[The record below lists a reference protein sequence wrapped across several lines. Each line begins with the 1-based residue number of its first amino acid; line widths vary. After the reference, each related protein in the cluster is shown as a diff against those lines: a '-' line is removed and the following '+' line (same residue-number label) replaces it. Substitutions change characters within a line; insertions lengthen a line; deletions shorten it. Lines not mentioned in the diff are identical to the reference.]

1 MAPTVSSDVPAAT
14 FLSDYHHYRA
24 EHDPEG
30 RSWIFGDRTWTWSE
44 AWDDIRRFAG
54 ALQAEGIGRGDRIA
68 FLDKNHPAILVA
80 NQAVCLLGA
89 SNAVVNWRLAGDE
102 LDYVIND
109 SGARVLFVGHEL
121 MPSIELIRDKLTT
134 VEKIIVSGGESDELD
149 AWIAAG
155 EPIDRQPDV
164 DPRDACLVM
173 YSSGTT
179 GRPKGVVLTQ
189 HNMVTH
195 THNAMGDIE
204 YADGDMMLIAMPMF
218 HVGGSSY
225 ALFGPATGTAGYI
238 ISEVDAGLLA
248 GAMMAGVTHAFLVP
262 AVVAALLQ
270 AGPDAMKLFSRLKA
284 FSYGAAPMPMPILR
298 AALEAWPDTKFM
310 QVYGMT
316 EFGGVVTILDDHA
329 HRDTAHPERLV
340 SAGRPISGVE
350 VRVVDPATLEDVE
363 PGTAGE
369 LWFRTE
375 QSTPGYH
382 GQPEATKELITDD
395 GWVRTGDV
403 GRLDDEGFVF
413 VEDRVKDMIISGG
426 ENIYSPEV
434 ERVLAEHPSVL
445 ELAVIGVPDDKW
457 GESVKAV
464 VAFHPD
470 QAVEPDEL
478 IAFARERLAHYK
490 APRTIDV
497 VEALPRNPSGKI
509 LKRDLRK
516 QYWSD
521 SDRQV

>member
-1 MAPTVSSDVPAAT
+1 MPAEIPAAT
-14 FLSDYHHYRA
+14 FLTDFHEYHA
-24 EHDPEG
+24 EHDPDG
-30 RSWIFGDRTWTWSE
+30 RCWTFGDRTWTWGQ

-54 ALQAEGIGRGDRIA
+54 ALQQAGVGRGDRIA
-68 FLDKNHPAILVA
+68 FLDKNNPAILIA
-80 NQAVCLLGA
+80 TQAVCLIGA

-121 MPSIELIRDKLTT
+121 MPSIELIRDKLTG
-134 VEKIIVSGGESDELD
+134 VERIVVVGGDADELD
-149 AWIAAG
+149 AWIADS

-164 DPRDACLVM
+164 TPNDPCLIM

-195 THNAMGDIE
+195 TRNAIGDIE
-204 YADGDMMLIAMPMF
+204 YAGGDMMLIAMPMF

-225 ALFGPATGTAGYI
+225 ALFGTATGTPGYVI
-238 ISEVDAGLLA
+238 PEVNPQLLA
-248 GAMMAGVTHAFLVP
+248 KAMIEGVTHAFLVP
-262 AVVAALLQ
+262 AVVAALIQ
-270 AGPDAMKLFSRLKA
+270 AGPEAMALFSRLKVFA
-284 FSYGAAPMPMPILR
+284 YGAAPMPLPILR
-298 AALEAWPDTKFM
+298 AALEAWPDTNFM

-316 EFGGVVTILDDHA
+316 EFGGVVTILDDAA
-329 HRDTAHPERLV
+329 HRDAEHPERLV
-340 SAGRPISGVE
+340 SAGQPIPGVE

-375 QSTPGYH
+375 QATPGYH

-403 GRLDDEGFVF
+403 GRVDDGGFVF

-445 ELAVIGVPDDKW
+445 ELAIIGVPDEKW

-470 QAVEPDEL
+470 KAVPPEEL

-490 APRTIDV
+490 APKSVDV

-516 QYWSD
+516 QYWPD
-521 SDRQV
+521 AERQV

>member
-1 MAPTVSSDVPAAT
+1 MPTEVPAAS
-14 FLSDYHHYRA
+14 FLSDYHQYRA
-24 EHDPEG
+24 EHEPDG
-30 RSWIFGDRTWTWSE
+30 RCWIFGDRTWSWGE

-68 FLDKNHPAILVA
+68 FLDKNNPAILVA
-80 NQAVCLLGA
+80 NQAVCLIGA

-134 VEKIIVSGGESDELD
+134 VEKVVVVGGESDELE

-155 EPIDRQPDV
+155 EPIDRQADV
-164 DPRDACLVM
+164 TPQDACLVM

-225 ALFGPATGTAGYI
+225 ALFGPATGTAGYVI
-238 ISEVDAGLLA
+238 PEVDAGLLA
-248 GAMMAGVTHAFLVP
+248 QAMMAGVTHAFLVP
-262 AVVAALLQ
+262 AVVAALIQ
-270 AGPDAMKLFSRLKA
+270 AGPEAMGLFSRLKA
-284 FSYGAAPMPMPILR
+284 FSYGAAPMPLPILR
-298 AALEAWPDTKFM
+298 AALEAWPTTKFM

-316 EFGGVVTILDDHA
+316 EFGGVVTILDDDA
-329 HRDTAHPERLV
+329 HRDTAHMERLV
-340 SAGRPISGVE
+340 SAGKPIAGVE

-363 PGTAGE
+363 AGTSGE

-375 QSTPGYH
+375 QATPGYH

-445 ELAVIGVPDDKW
+445 ELAVIGVPDDTW

-464 VAFHPD
+464 VAFHPEK
-470 QAVEPDEL
+470 AVEPEEL

-490 APRTIDV
+490 APRSIDV

-521 SDRQV
+521 SERQV

>member
-1 MAPTVSSDVPAAT
+1 MPADIPPAT
-14 FLSDYHHYRA
+14 FLTDFHQHHA
-24 EHDPEG
+24 EHDPDG
-30 RSWIFGDRTWTWSE
+30 TCWIFGDRTWTWSQ

-54 ALQAEGIGRGDRIA
+54 ALQQAGVGRGDRIA
-68 FLDKNHPAILVA
+68 FLDKNNPAILIA
-80 NQAVCLLGA
+80 TQAVCLIGA
-89 SNAVVNWRLAGDE
+89 SNAIVNWRLAGDE

-121 MPSIELIRDKLTT
+121 MPSIELIRDKLTG
-134 VEKIIVSGGESDELD
+134 VERIVVVGGDADELD
-149 AWIAAG
+149 AWIADS

-164 DPRDACLVM
+164 TPDDPCLIM

-195 THNAMGDIE
+195 TRNAIGDIE

-225 ALFGPATGTAGYI
+225 ALFGTATGTRGYVI
-238 ISEVDAGLLA
+238 PEVNPQLLA
-248 GAMMAGVTHAFLVP
+248 QAMMAGVTHAFLVP
-262 AVVAALLQ
+262 AVVAALIQ
-270 AGPDAMKLFSRLKA
+270 AGPEAMALFSRLKVFA
-284 FSYGAAPMPMPILR
+284 YGAAPMPLPILR
-298 AALEAWPDTKFM
+298 AAMEAWPDTNFM

-316 EFGGVVTILDDHA
+316 EFGGVVTILDDAA
-329 HRDTAHPERLV
+329 HRDAEHPERLV
-340 SAGRPISGVE
+340 SAGRPIPGVE
-350 VRVVDPATLEDVE
+350 IRVVDPATLEDVE

-375 QSTPGYH
+375 QATPGYH
-382 GQPEATKELITDD
+382 EQPEATRELITDD

-403 GRLDDEGFVF
+403 GRVDDGGFVF

-445 ELAVIGVPDDKW
+445 ELAIIGVPDEKW

-470 QAVEPDEL
+470 KAVPPEEL
-478 IAFARERLAHYK
+478 IEFARERLAHYK
-490 APRTIDV
+490 APKSVDF

-521 SDRQV
+521 EERQV

>member
-1 MAPTVSSDVPAAT
+1 MPADIPPAT
-14 FLSDYHHYRA
+14 FLTDFHQHHA
-24 EHDPEG
+24 EHDPDG
-30 RSWIFGDRTWTWSE
+30 TCWIFGDRTWTWSQ

-54 ALQAEGIGRGDRIA
+54 ALQQAGVGRGDRIA
-68 FLDKNHPAILVA
+68 FLDKNNPAILIA
-80 NQAVCLLGA
+80 TQAVCLIGA
-89 SNAVVNWRLAGDE
+89 SNAIVNWRLAGDE

-121 MPSIELIRDKLTT
+121 MPSIELIRDNLTG
-134 VEKIIVSGGESDELD
+134 VERIVVVGGDADELD
-149 AWIAAG
+149 AWIADS
-155 EPIDRQPDV
+155 ESIDRQPDV
-164 DPRDACLVM
+164 TPDDPCLIM

-195 THNAMGDIE
+195 TRNAIGDIE

-225 ALFGPATGTAGYI
+225 ALFGTATGTRGYVI
-238 ISEVDAGLLA
+238 PEVNPQLLA
-248 GAMMAGVTHAFLVP
+248 QAMMAGVTHAFLVP
-262 AVVAALLQ
+262 AVVAALIQ
-270 AGPDAMKLFSRLKA
+270 AGPEAMALFSRLKVFA
-284 FSYGAAPMPMPILR
+284 YGAAPMPLPILR
-298 AALEAWPDTKFM
+298 AAMEAWPDTNFM

-316 EFGGVVTILDDHA
+316 EFGGVVTILDDAA
-329 HRDTAHPERLV
+329 HRDTEHPERLV
-340 SAGRPISGVE
+340 SAGRPIPGVE
-350 VRVVDPATLEDVE
+350 IRVVDPATLEDVE

-375 QSTPGYH
+375 QATPGYH
-382 GQPEATKELITDD
+382 EQPEATRELITDD

-403 GRLDDEGFVF
+403 GRVDDGGFVF

-445 ELAVIGVPDDKW
+445 ELAIIGVPDEKW

-470 QAVEPDEL
+470 KAVPPEEL
-478 IAFARERLAHYK
+478 IEFARERLAHYK
-490 APRTIDV
+490 APKSVDF

-521 SDRQV
+521 EERQV

>member
-1 MAPTVSSDVPAAT
+1 MAADVPAAT
-14 FLSDYHHYRA
+14 YLTDYHQFRA
-24 EHDPEG
+24 EHDPDG
-30 RSWIFGDRTWTWSE
+30 LCWIFLDRTWTWAQ

-54 ALQAEGIGRGDRIA
+54 ALRQAGVGRGDSIA
-68 FLDKNHPAILVA
+68 FVDKNNPAILIA
-80 NQAVCLLGA
+80 SQAVCLLGA

-109 SGARVLFVGHEL
+109 SGARILFVGHEL

-134 VEKIIVSGGESDELD
+134 VERVVTVGGDADELD
-149 AWIAAG
+149 VWIADS

-164 DPRDACLVM
+164 TPDDPCLIM

-189 HNMVTH
+189 HNMVAH
-195 THNAMGDIE
+195 THNALLDLD
-204 YADGDMMLIAMPMF
+204 YADDDMILIAMPMF

-225 ALFGPATGTAGYI
+225 AISCPAKGTTGYI
-238 ISEVDAGLLA
+238 IPEVDAQLLA
-248 GAMMAGVTHAFLVP
+248 QAMMAGANHAFLVP
-262 AVVAALLQ
+262 AVVAALIQ
-270 AGPDAMKLFSRLKA
+270 AGPEAMALFSRLKS
-284 FSYGAAPMPMPILR
+284 FWYGAAPMPLPVLR
-298 AALEAWPDTKFM
+298 RAIEAWPTTRFM

-316 EFGGVVTILDDHA
+316 EFGGVVTILDDEA
-329 HRDTAHPERLV
+329 HRDEAHPERLV
-340 SAGRPISGVE
+340 SAGKPIPGVE
-350 VRVVDPATLEDVE
+350 VRVVDPGTLEDVE

-375 QSTPGYH
+375 QATIGYH
-382 GQPEATKELITDD
+382 GQPEATRELITDD
-395 GWVRTGDV
+395 GWVRTGDI
-403 GRLDDEGFVF
+403 GRIDDGGFVF
-413 VEDRVKDMIISGG
+413 VEDRVKDMILSGG

-434 ERVLAEHPSVL
+434 ERVLAEHPAVL
-445 ELAVIGVPDDKW
+445 ELAVIGVPDDTW

-470 QAVEPDEL
+470 QAVEPEEL
-478 IAFARERLAHYK
+478 IEFARERLAHYK

-516 QYWSD
+516 QYWPD
-521 SDRQV
+521 AGRQI